1 MTEKLAEMTKDQL
14 IKIVD
19 QLQDEK
25 KEQAKKDNASVYER
39 LSKID
44 VKPYIK
50 HIPRKNKKTGKTI
63 YLDYLSWAKAW
74 GLVKAIYPDATYKVR
89 EYENWVKTANG
100 FQQAGTLDYRKTSV
114 GVEVET
120 TVTIEGESQ
129 TQKLYVM
136 NGFSQPIMDPSIADI
151 NKTQMRCLTKNV
163 ALFGLGLDVYAGEDL
178 PSNETETAKKPS
190 KQATPTQSR
199 PQKTYRKAT
208 PNFKKFSDDELKNFT
223 VKYEPDNKEEF
234 LAVIYN
240 KAMTGDKVAADWWKK
255 YRKELK
261 TEAGQAMIQYE
272 ELAKK
277 LAAISKIKQ
286 TKQEE

>member
-1 MTEKLAEMTKDQL
+1 MTET
-14 IKIVD
+14 
-19 QLQDEK
+19 EK
-25 KEQAKKDNASVYER
+25 KKESVYER

-100 FQQAGTLDYRKTSV
+100 FQQAGTLDYRRTSV

-136 NGFSQPIMDPSIADI
+136 NGFNQPIMEPSIADI
-151 NKTQMRCLTKNV
+151 NKTQMRCLTKTI

-240 KAMTGDKVAADWWKK
+240 KTMTGDKVAADWWKEH
-255 YRKELK
+255 RKELK

-286 TKQEE
+286 TKQEEQ